1 MVCILECV
9 PMISARPLK
18 LLSLHPSDRQNSL
31 SSVHPVCSNSVV
43 VVAAGGWQPDN
54 TRELVMRIV
63 GMVSRAQ
70 FSDAST
76 TLPGHQLGLA
86 TYLRSHWSAGPGWRR
101 LDQSARS
108 ICVTVETPGGRAA
121 REAAASAAAG
131 GRWWWVACFRVVLQP
146 W

>member
-1 MVCILECV
+1 MSPGVG
-9 PMISARPLK
+9 
-18 LLSLHPSDRQNSL
+18 
-31 SSVHPVCSNSVV
+31 PVCSNSVV

-63 GMVSRAQ
+63 GTVSWAQ

-76 TLPGHQLGLA
+76 TLPGQQLGLA

-101 LDQSARS
+101 LDQSARG

-131 GRWWWVACFRVVLQP
+131 GRWWVRGVF
-146 W
+146 